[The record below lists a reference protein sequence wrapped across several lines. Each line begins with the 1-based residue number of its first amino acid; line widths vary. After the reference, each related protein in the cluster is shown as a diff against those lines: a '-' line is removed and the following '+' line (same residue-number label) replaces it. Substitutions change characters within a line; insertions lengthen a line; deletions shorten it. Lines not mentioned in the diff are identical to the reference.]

1 MCVGQTQLNQ
11 RSLDVLQSHQDRFD
25 ELEVR
30 LTTCLSGASLYDF
43 GVEHLG
49 TVGGGLL
56 LAKISLGDLADVVVC
71 NSHLSHS
78 PFPSVHVRT
87 DHPVTACIAAQYAG
101 WPVSHGKY
109 FAMGSGPARML
120 RGREPMLELL
130 GLTESSEVGVVILES
145 GKLPDPDVVESIA
158 AECGLAAKQL
168 HICVARTSSLAGMIQ
183 IVARSVE
190 TTLHKLFELGFDL
203 RSIRSGV
210 GWAPLPPV
218 APDDLTA
225 LGWTNDAILYGTKS
239 FLIVESSDQTL
250 RGLRDRLTSD
260 TSRDFGRPFLEIFNQ
275 YNRDFYQID
284 KLLFSP
290 AAVTINNVTTGNTFA
305 YGQLHEQ
312 ILNKSFRCDEGSAI
326 QVGEQ
331 P

>member
-1 MCVGQTQLNQ
+1 MSICKTPVNQ
-11 RSLDVLQSHQDRFD
+11 RSLDVLQAHQDRFD
-25 ELEVR
+25 ELDVR
-30 LTTCLSGASLYDF
+30 LTNCPSGASFYDF
-43 GVEHLG
+43 GVKHLG

-56 LAKISLGDLADVVVC
+56 LAKICLADLADVVVC
-71 NSHLSHS
+71 NSHLDQS
-78 PFPSVHVRT
+78 PFPSIQVRT

-120 RGREPMLELL
+120 RGREPMLEQL

-145 GKLPDPDVVESIA
+145 GKLPGPDVVESIA

-168 HICVARTSSLAGMIQ
+168 HICVARTASLAGMIQ
-183 IVARSVE
+183 IVARTIE

-225 LGWTNDAILYGTKS
+225 LGWTNDSILYGARS
-239 FLIVESSDQTL
+239 FLVVESNDQAL
-250 RGLRDRLTSD
+250 SGLRDRLTSD
-260 TSRDFGRPFLEIFNQ
+260 TSRDFGRPFLEIFKQ

-290 AAVTINNVTTGNTFA
+290 AAVTINNATTGNTFA
-305 YGQLHEQ
+305 YGRLHEQ
-312 ILNKSFRCDEGSAI
+312 ILNKSFHCDEGFGI